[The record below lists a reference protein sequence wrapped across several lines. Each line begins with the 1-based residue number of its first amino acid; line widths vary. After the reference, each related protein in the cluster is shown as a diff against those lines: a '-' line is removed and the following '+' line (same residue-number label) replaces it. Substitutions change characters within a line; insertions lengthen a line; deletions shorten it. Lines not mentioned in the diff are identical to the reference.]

1 VTVSA
6 LLDSVLAHPVGA
18 VAALAAGIIVLLL
31 GGQGLV
37 TGSVTVARRLGV
49 PTLVVGL
56 TIVAMGTSAPE
67 LAFNVIAARA
77 GHGELSFGNIVGSNI
92 ANIGL
97 ILGVTALAK
106 PLTVHGTVIKQEL
119 PLLLVVSL
127 GMFALAWFPIRDQEP
142 GLAFSSVEGW
152 IMLACFGL
160 FLANWLWLG
169 LRDPAEPMVRGLRA
183 EAEAETLGSLPGALL
198 LVAVGLA
205 CLIGG
210 GELTKRGAVRFAEM
224 LGLSEALI
232 GLTIVALATS
242 LPELVTALI
251 ASRKGHDDLALG
263 NVVGS
268 NVFNLLLVLGLTS
281 VVARVALPESL
292 DGWGSQGWHDL
303 IVMLGITCVLM
314 LLAFSHR
321 RIGRWEGALLL
332 AMYLGYMGWGVYREV
347 GGG

>member
-1 VTVSA
+1 
-6 LLDSVLAHPVGA
+6 
-18 VAALAAGIIVLLL
+18 
-31 GGQGLV
+31 
-37 TGSVTVARRLGV
+37 
-49 PTLVVGL
+49 
-56 TIVAMGTSAPE
+56 
-67 LAFNVIAARA
+67 
-77 GHGELSFGNIVGSNI
+77 
-92 ANIGL
+92 
-97 ILGVTALAK
+97 
-106 PLTVHGTVIKQEL
+106 
-119 PLLLVVSL
+119 
-127 GMFALAWFPIRDQEP
+127 
-142 GLAFSSVEGW
+142 
-152 IMLACFGL
+152 
-160 FLANWLWLG
+160 
-169 LRDPAEPMVRGLRA
+169 
-183 EAEAETLGSLPGALL
+183 
-198 LVAVGLA
+198 
-205 CLIGG
+205 
-210 GELTKRGAVRFAEM
+210 M